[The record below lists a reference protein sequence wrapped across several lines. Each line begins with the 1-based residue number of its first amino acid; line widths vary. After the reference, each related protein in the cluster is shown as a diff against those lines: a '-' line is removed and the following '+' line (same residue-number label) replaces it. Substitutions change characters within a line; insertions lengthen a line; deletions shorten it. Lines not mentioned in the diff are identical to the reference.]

1 MNQELEEWRQE
12 LLEEVRT
19 SELEEY
25 RLRTDYDYL
34 LEQADVSSFLEAY
47 NKLKETHEKYGWDF
61 DIDNII

>member
-12 LLEEVRT
+12 LLEEART

-25 RLRTDYDYL
+25 RLSTDYDYL

-47 NKLKETHEKYGWDF
+47 HKLKETHEKYGWDF
-61 DIDNII
+61 DINNII